1 VEHGHP
7 VIIDGVD
14 RQGVLLDMDPF
25 VIGIGATLDDGRVL
39 TAAIPGAELP
49 LLQIEFVSSV
59 LDIQ

>member
-1 VEHGHP
+1 M
-7 VIIDGVD
+7 IIDGVD